1 MIFMG
6 IVVGTMM
13 TRMTGRLTALKAAR
27 RRRRLACMRMAAV
40 SICRSLPAALPRFG
54 TICSKAAR
62 AEMGLGP
69 LALYGLKEACAKALE
84 ARRLR
89 HEGIDPIVARRAARM
104 KVQVD
109 PRRH

>member
-1 MIFMG
+1 
-6 IVVGTMM
+6 MM
-13 TRMTGRLTALKAAR
+13 TRLTALKAAR
-27 RRRRLACMRMAAV
+27 RHRRLTCMPMAAV
-40 SICRSLPAALPRFG
+40 SICRSLPAALPR
-54 TICSKAAR
+54 AR
-62 AEMGLGP
+62 EMGLGP
-69 LALYGLKEACAKALE
+69 LALYGLKEARAKALE